1 MSDLHVSVSAE
12 VQQEVPTDAPT
23 SPLLAQPAPRSP
35 ELIKLQSASPPN
47 QPTFSSPAALLSP
60 CHPHGANSLD
70 SCTSSSHR
78 NSSSSCCSPRSPPIP
93 SPVDLH
99 SKEEQLSNR
108 QPLEEASGETLTLNN
123 QSVSCTVTLDGDDG
137 QSERQGK
144 PVPVETE
151 PTSDES
157 QSHSGP
163 SERRKGGSATP
174 EPTSSHT
181 SEEVP
186 GARSGMEDEEELQD
200 KSEEEEIPMS
210 PVPELDPSLDDVM
223 EVMSSESP
231 PSTLRNPSS
240 PSPIFFYRRGEE
252 QSLARPLCSS
262 VPPDD
267 LSIRL
272 RQSPFSTEASPE
284 TSPTR
289 VPITPPPL
297 SPASPHP
304 HSSPDKN
311 FVPLSKVS
319 EI

>member
-1 MSDLHVSVSAE
+1 MSVSAE
-12 VQQEVPTDAPT
+12 VQQEALTDAPIP
-23 SPLLAQPAPRSP
+23 PLLAQPAPRSP
-35 ELIKLQSASPPN
+35 EPTKLQSASP
-47 QPTFSSPAALLSP
+47 AAPPSP
-60 CHPHGANSLD
+60 CRLHGANSLD

-78 NSSSSCCSPRSPPIP
+78 NSSSSCCPPHAPPIP
-93 SPVDLH
+93 PPVDLH

-108 QPLEEASGETLTLNN
+108 QPLEEASGETSMLNN
-123 QSVSCTVTLDGDDG
+123 QSVSFKVTLDGGG
-137 QSERQGK
+137 QERQAK

-157 QSHSGP
+157 QSDCRP
-163 SERRKGGSATP
+163 LERRKEGSATP
-174 EPTSSHT
+174 EPASSHT

-186 GARSGMEDEEELQD
+186 GARTWMEEEEELQD
-200 KSEEEEIPMS
+200 KSEAEEEEISMS
-210 PVPELDPSLDDVM
+210 PVPELDPSLEDVM
-223 EVMSSESP
+223 EVMTSESP

-240 PSPIFFYRRGEE
+240 PSPVFFYRRGGE
-252 QSLARPLCSS
+252 RPPCSS
-262 VPPDD
+262 MPSDD

-297 SPASPHP
+297 SPASPHLP
-304 HSSPDKN
+304 SSPDKN

>member
-1 MSDLHVSVSAE
+1 MYLSAE
-12 VQQEVPTDAPT
+12 VQQEFPTDAPI

-47 QPTFSSPAALLSP
+47 QSTFSSPAALLSP
-60 CHPHGANSLD
+60 CHLHGANSLD

-78 NSSSSCCSPRSPPIP
+78 NSSSSCCSPHAPPIP

-108 QPLEEASGETLTLNN
+108 QPLEEASGETLMLNN
-123 QSVSCTVTLDGDDG
+123 QSVSYKVTLDGDDG
-137 QSERQGK
+137 QSERQAK

-151 PTSDES
+151 PTNDES
-157 QSHSGP
+157 QSHSRP
-163 SERRKGGSATP
+163 LERRTEGSATP

-181 SEEVP
+181 SEEAP
-186 GARSGMEDEEELQD
+186 GARNWMEEEEELQD
-200 KSEEEEIPMS
+200 KSEAEEEEIPLS

-223 EVMSSESP
+223 EVMTSESP

-240 PSPIFFYRRGEE
+240 PSPIFFYCRREE
-252 QSLARPLCSS
+252 QSLARPPCSS
-262 VPPDD
+262 MPSDD

-297 SPASPHP
+297 SPASPLL